1 MARSQTETLNYVMK
15 CQLRPQINLY
25 PSCPSSQE
33 NLHFQ
38 HDLSF
43 LHWKN
48 LGVSS
53 WDKPVW
59 AFPITAACYAQ
70 AQVLRRGSEEYHTTA
85 ALCSCQSPRTPLIV
99 TCSHYLI
106 PRVTV
111 FLSTFP
117 VKAWL
122 VGMKPHESL
131 LILETFLIWLCLCAG
146 GGGGGAGSVK
156 QPQLEG
162 SVSMRT

>member
-1 MARSQTETLNYVMK
+1 MK

-25 PSCPSSQE
+25 PSWPSSRE

-53 WDKPVW
+53 WDKPGW
-59 AFPITAACYAQ
+59 PFPITAACYAQ
-70 AQVLRRGSEEYHTTA
+70 AQVMRRGSEEYHTTA

-99 TCSHYLI
+99 TCSHYSI
-106 PRVTV
+106 PWVTV
-111 FLSTFP
+111 FHSPFP
-117 VKAWL
+117 VKARL
-122 VGMKPHESL
+122 VGMKPPESL
-131 LILETFLIWLCLCAG
+131 LILETFLIWLCLHAG
-146 GGGGGAGSVK
+146 GGRAGAGSVE
-156 QPQLEG
+156 QPQFEG
-162 SVSMRT
+162 SVSMHT

>member
-70 AQVLRRGSEEYHTTA
+70 AQVLRRGSKEYHTTA

-99 TCSHYLI
+99 TCSHY